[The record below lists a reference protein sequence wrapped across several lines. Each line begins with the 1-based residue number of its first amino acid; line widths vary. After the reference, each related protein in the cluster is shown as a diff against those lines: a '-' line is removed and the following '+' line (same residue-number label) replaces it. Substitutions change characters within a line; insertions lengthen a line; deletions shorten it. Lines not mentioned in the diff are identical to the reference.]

1 MQGYILA
8 AYFYGYS
15 CANLPGG
22 ILSLK
27 FGGKWVNFVAIF
39 FGSIATLLT
48 PISARLN
55 FWTLLASRF
64 LAGIVHGVMWPAFS
78 SMWAH
83 WAVPEE
89 RSRLVAISNAGAQIG
104 NVVALPVSIFI

>member
-1 MQGYILA
+1 MR
-8 AYFYGYS
+8 
-15 CANLPGG
+15 
-22 ILSLK
+22 

-39 FGSIATLLT
+39 VGSIATLLT
-48 PISARLN
+48 PVTAYLN
-55 FWTLLASRF
+55 FWALFASRF

-89 RSRLVAISNAGAQIG
+89 RSRLVSISNAGAQIG
-104 NVVALPVSIFI
+104 NVIALPVSFLNGVF